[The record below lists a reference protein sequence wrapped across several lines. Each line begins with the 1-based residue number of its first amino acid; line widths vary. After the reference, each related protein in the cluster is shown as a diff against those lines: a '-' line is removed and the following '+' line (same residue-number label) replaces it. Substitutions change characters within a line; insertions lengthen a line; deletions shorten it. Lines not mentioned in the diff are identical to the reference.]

1 MTDTEKT
8 VKINEMVETYCAA
21 CGGHMKEA
29 LKKAMNDIVYPKT
42 DVPAHAD
49 FESFQAYMIVRGI
62 ITFLEDSFILSAHQ
76 TGVLLN
82 FAADLH
88 YE

>member
-8 VKINEMVETYCAA
+8 VKINEMVETYCSSWN
-21 CGGHMKEA
+21 GHMKEA

-42 DVPAHAD
+42 DTPAHAD
-49 FESFQAYMIVRGI
+49 FESFQAYMVVRGI
-62 ITFLEDSFILSAHQ
+62 ITFMEDSFFLDAHQ
-76 TGVLLN
+76 SSKLSE